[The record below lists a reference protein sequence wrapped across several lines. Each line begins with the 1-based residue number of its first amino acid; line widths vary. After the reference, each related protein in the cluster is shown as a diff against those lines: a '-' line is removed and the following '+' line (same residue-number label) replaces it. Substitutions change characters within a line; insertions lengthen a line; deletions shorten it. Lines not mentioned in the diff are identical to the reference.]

1 MKYKYLLSAFICFLC
16 STAIFSAK
24 ENILETGREVILTG
38 KIRRGI
44 YLSRDSSSD
53 KEYMNTSY
61 NLFIEVPVN
70 VNDISKDGK
79 IYDNINHFEIINF
92 YEFDFKTTDEQK
104 ITVRGKLGVFSPR
117 EGYSRQYST
126 PVYLRITEIISYK

>member
-1 MKYKYLLSAFICFLC
+1 MRYKYLLLAFICFLF
-16 STAIFSAK
+16 STGIFSAK
-24 ENILETGREVILTG
+24 ENRLETGTEVILTG
-38 KIRRGI
+38 QIRRGI

-61 NLFIEVPVN
+61 NFFIEEPLN
-70 VNDISKDGK
+70 VNDISKNRK

-92 YEFDFKTTDEQK
+92 YEFNFKTSDEHE
-104 ITVRGKLGVFSPR
+104 ITIRGRLGVFSQR